1 MIICSFVFH
10 ECLQLAIC
18 NLRILRHR
26 PYFISVLTQLFVDNY
41 GDGCYHCTYAHPDL
55 CSNINESNYGT
66 ELLSSELSVQHA
78 PFKEEVSP
86 NERLGSRPGV
96 YAHWYP
102 NIMVNRYGPWL
113 DVDMIIPL
121 DDTSCVVQKSW
132 FLERDFAT
140 SDREGFI
147 RTSLRESTAVH
158 DEDIFLCENAQRG
171 MSSRGYDSSRYVPS
185 KQVAAYHFHQ
195 RLARDLMEDLVRR
208 GEKPHSD

>member
-1 MIICSFVFH
+1 LF
-10 ECLQLAIC
+10 
-18 NLRILRHR
+18 
-26 PYFISVLTQLFVDNY
+26 TQLFVDNY
-41 GDGCYHCTYAHPDL
+41 GDGCYHCSYAHPDL
-55 CSNINESNYGT
+55 ISNINESNYGT

-78 PFKEEVSP
+78 PFIEVTA

-96 YAHWYP
+96 YAYWYP

-121 DDTSCVVQKSW
+121 DDTSCMVQKSW
-132 FLERDFAT
+132 FLERNFST
-140 SDREGFI
+140 LEREEFI

-158 DEDIFLCENAQRG
+158 DEDVFLCENAQRG

-195 RLARDLMEDLVRR
+195 RLARDLMDELGR
-208 GEKPHSD
+208 GESPHSD